1 MRILVVDDEPLVS
14 RAFARLLA
22 GHDVVTTNHG
32 REALA
37 RVRAGER
44 FDAVLCDL
52 MMPELSG
59 MDLHAA
65 VAAVDPAL
73 ADRFIFVTGGAFTDS
88 AREFLARA
96 RNPSLEKPVDREAL
110 RAALRRL
117 C

>member
-1 MRILVVDDEPLVS
+1 
-14 RAFARLLA
+14 
-22 GHDVVTTNHG
+22 VTALQG
-32 REALA
+32 RDALA

-65 VAAVDPAL
+65 VAAIDPAL
-73 ADRFIFVTGGAFTDS
+73 AERFIFVTGGAFTDS

-96 RNPSLEKPVDREAL
+96 ANPRLEKPVDRGALREAL
-110 RAALRRL
+110 RQVAQA
-117 C
+117 